1 MGTTPLGIPWGLSG
15 LCQAITA
22 VHRHGRSHRSHWSW
36 CIWQE
41 GFGESVEKGDVSQAK
56 SLLYVV
62 FLYLYVY
69 IYIYI
74 SSYLFPDFCPKIK
87 TKHPGFEPI
96 RSGEEPRNP
105 MACQHLFPHTFL
117 YYHVWCC
124 PCFGAS

>member
-1 MGTTPLGIPWGLSG
+1 M
-15 LCQAITA
+15 
-22 VHRHGRSHRSHWSW
+22 
-36 CIWQE
+36 
-41 GFGESVEKGDVSQAK
+41 EKGDVSQAK

-62 FLYLYVY
+62 FLYLYV
-69 IYIYI
+69 YIYI

-105 MACQHLFPHTFL
+105 MACQHLFPHTLL